1 MLSKSKVAWALARS
15 VDFSRRL
22 CLGPLQGSHFHF
34 GDSLLWYEV
43 KNA

>member
-1 MLSKSKVAWALARS
+1 MLSKSKVAWASARS

-22 CLGPLQGSHFHF
+22 GPHFGPHF